1 MSIFLKILRF
11 CAACAVVATIIWMFY
26 LTQITI
32 SHLNF
37 MQGVEVGLS
46 QCRAT
51 GVVEPEGV
59 AQAKGIETPLDT

>member
-1 MSIFLKILRF
+1 MSILFKFLKL
-11 CAACAVVATIIWMFY
+11 CAVCAIVASFIWMFY
-26 LTQITI
+26 LVQITI

-37 MQGVEVGLS
+37 IQGVEVGLS

-59 AQAKGIETPLDT
+59 AQAEVVEDVTS